1 MIKWMLCIVQSF
13 WLHGALQRLSSF
25 TLKGV
30 CAYIDRL
37 AFALVIE
44 ENYKAQRKNPSV
56 WHLFRPSV
64 CIED

>member
-1 MIKWMLCIVQSF
+1 MLP
-13 WLHGALQRLSSF
+13 SF

-30 CAYIDRL
+30 CACIDRL

-44 ENYKAQRKNPSV
+44 ENYEAQRKNPSV